1 MMLAVDGQK
10 GCAIAIEEVRNKVA
24 AIFADK
30 LMVKVPSRDS
40 DLLAEGH
47 IDSVLFVDL
56 LLTLEQDF
64 AIAIVIDELDLERFQ
79 SINRIADFVAD
90 QLVAGQVA

>member
-1 MMLAVDGQK
+1 MLAVSSQED
-10 GCAIAIEEVRNKVA
+10 CMAMIEDVQNKVA
-24 AIFADK
+24 AIFSDK
-30 LMVKVPSRDS
+30 LMVSVPSRDA

-64 AIAIVIDELDLERFQ
+64 DITIVIDELDLEQFQ
-79 SINRIADFVAD
+79 SINRIAEF
-90 QLVAGQVA
+90 VAGQVAANQSV

>member
-1 MMLAVDGQK
+1 MMLATSKQ
-10 GCAIAIEEVRNKVA
+10 EVCTTMIQDVQDKVA
-24 AIFADK
+24 AIFSDK
-30 LMVKVPSRDS
+30 LMVTVPSRDT

-64 AIAIVIDELDLERFQ
+64 AITIVIDELDLEQFQ
-79 SINRIADFVAD
+79 SINRIADFVAGEIAASK
-90 QLVAGQVA
+90 VA

>member
-1 MMLAVDGQK
+1 MMLTASSQK
-10 GCAIAIEEVRNKVA
+10 DCSAMIEDVQDKVA
-24 AIFADK
+24 AIFSDK
-30 LMVKVPSRDS
+30 LMVNVPSRDT

-64 AIAIVIDELDLERFQ
+64 AITIVIDELDLEQFQ
-79 SINRIADFVAD
+79 SISRIADFVAS
-90 QLVAGQVA
+90 QIAASQVA

>member
-1 MMLAVDGQK
+1 MLAASDQED
-10 GCAIAIEEVRNKVA
+10 CTAMIEDVQDKVA

-30 LMVKVPSRDS
+30 LMVAVPSRDS

-64 AIAIVIDELDLERFQ
+64 EITVVLDELDLEQFQ
-79 SINRIADFVAD
+79 SINRIADFVVD
-90 QLVAGQVA
+90 QIAANQAV